1 MTKVDRSNKNSMKDG
16 KCLSAIVLFMIRLFR
31 SPLAVFLTAV
41 LAACGDT
48 PSQTTKPVHTEGFA
62 GTWVMN
68 LGTRT
73 FMVLTLENASGTFTG
88 TLERPERFDT
98 ANGVRFSNLG
108 SETIRENVVHGSLQ
122 NGSLRFVAQ
131 HPKNSEDQQEYEMQ
145 LAGPDAASVRLADIP
160 IEAFP
165 FARVRD
171 TNPRVVYTDWEPR
184 RSYSVD
190 DGVASNPEMQRL
202 FDSDQRARKNLT
214 EFSKEANAVAAGDA
228 ERRTETRK
236 LLLNGSLRSGEDYKR
251 AAFIFQHGATAD
263 DYLLAHTLAMVA
275 IAKGDQDALWIA
287 SASLDRYLHST
298 GKRQI
303 FGTQIKEKA
312 DHTATLEPYDRD
324 LVADVLRRE
333 LGVHPIAVQEQQLQT
348 WTEQFKAAAQ

>member
-1 MTKVDRSNKNSMKDG
+1 
-16 KCLSAIVLFMIRLFR
+16 
-31 SPLAVFLTAV
+31 
-41 LAACGDT
+41 
-48 PSQTTKPVHTEGFA
+48 
-62 GTWVMN
+62 
-68 LGTRT
+68 
-73 FMVLTLENASGTFTG
+73 MVLTLENASGTFTG
-88 TLERPERFDT
+88 TLEHPKRFET

-108 SETIRENVVHGSLQ
+108 SEAIRENVVRGSLQ
-122 NGSLRFVAQ
+122 DGKLRFVAQ
-131 HPKNSEDQQEYEMQ
+131 DPGNADDQQEYEMQ
-145 LAGPDAASVRLADIP
+145 LVGQDSASVTFADIP
-160 IEAFP
+160 IEALP
-165 FARVRD
+165 FVRVRD
-171 TNPRVVYTDWEPR
+171 SNPRVVYTDWEPR

-202 FDSDQRARKNLT
+202 YDSDQRARKNFT
-214 EFSKEANAVAAGDA
+214 EFSREANTVAAGDA

-236 LLLNGSLRSGEDYKR
+236 LLLNGSLHSGEDYKR

-275 IAKGDQDALWIA
+275 VAKGDQDALWIA

-333 LGVHPIAVQEQQLQT
+333 LGVHPIAVQEEQLHS